1 MKTTFEIH
9 YKGQVAA
16 VCHDLHANRNFN
28 DFASGSGSIRF
39 FGTDQQVDDYIDQ
52 LQKSSPGLKVIGVV
66 DTRLTLAK
74 IEIFQEEPINA
85 SIFKIEDSKDFDSMS
100 KFGSATISQIVN
112 LIDNAGTFTE
122 IMRFL
127 KSENPIFFTWIDRIK
142 LNEYIEMNPLK
153 IDIK

>member
-85 SIFKIEDSKDFDSMS
+85 SIFKIEDSKEFDSMA
-100 KFGSATISQIVN
+100 KFGSA
-112 LIDNAGTFTE
+112 
-122 IMRFL
+122 
-127 KSENPIFFTWIDRIK
+127 NPIFFTWIDRIK